1 MDILRKKTIDE
12 AIAGTEGKYQLK
24 KVLGPWALISFGI
37 GCIIGTGIFV
47 LTGIA
52 AHDKAGPALILSF
65 ILAGLVTLIAALCYA
80 EFASMVPVAGSTYS
94 YSYITLGEI
103 FAWIIGWDLILEYTV
118 AAAAVAHGWS
128 HYLQDFLSIFGI
140 TFPKIFSQAPFDL
153 DINKGVF
160 VSTGSYFDLL
170 SVLIIVI
177 LSIILLRGI
186 KESSSL
192 NNVMVIV
199 KVSIILLII
208 AVGAFYIDFN
218 NYTPFAPFGYGG
230 VSFFGHTIWGMVDAA
245 GQPIGVI
252 AGAAIAFF
260 AYIGFDA
267 VSTQAEETKNPAR
280 DLPIGIIGSLLVST
294 ILYIAVTAV
303 LTGMVR
309 YDQIDINAP
318 IAKAFEAHGLHGV
331 QFIIDIGALTGITS
345 VILVLLIGQTRIF
358 FAMSRDGLLPKKLFS
373 EVHPKY
379 KTPYKSTILTGIIVS
394 ILAGFLPLRILSEL
408 VNIGTLLAFV
418 IISIAVIVLRFT
430 NPNAKRPF
438 KVPFGITLP
447 ILGVF
452 FNLLLMFS
460 LPVDNWIR
468 LFVWLA
474 IGLIIYFVYG
484 IKNST
489 LAKRDLSNQPFNN
502 LSK

>member
-1 MDILRKKTIDE
+1 MSIFRKKTIQD
-12 AIAGTEGKYQLK
+12 AISGTEGKYQLK

-65 ILAGLVTLIAALCYA
+65 FLAGFVTLIAALCYA
-80 EFASMVPVAGSTYS
+80 EFASMVPVAGSTYT

-128 HYLQDFLSIFGI
+128 HYLQDFLNIFGI
-140 TFPKIFSQAPFDL
+140 KFPYYLSQAPFDL
-153 DINKGVF
+153 DIEKGIF
-160 VSTGSYFDLL
+160 VSTGSYIDIL
-170 SVLIIVI
+170 SVFIIVV
-177 LSIILLRGI
+177 LSIVLLRGM
-186 KESSSL
+186 KESSTL
-192 NNVMVIV
+192 NNIMVIV

-218 NYTPFAPFGYGG
+218 NYTPFAPFGFGG
-230 VSFFGHTIWGMVDAA
+230 VSFFGKTIWGMVDAA

-280 DLPIGIIGSLLVST
+280 DLPIGIIGSLLIST

-358 FAMSRDGLLPKKLFS
+358 FAMSRDGLLPKKFFS
-373 EVHPKY
+373 EVHPRY

-394 ILAGFLPLRILSEL
+394 VLAGLLPLRILAEL

-418 IISIAVIVLRFT
+418 IISIAVIVLRYT
-430 NPNAKRPF
+430 NPDAKRPF

-447 ILGVF
+447 ILGIF

-468 LFVWLA
+468 LFVWLG
-474 IGLIIYFVYG
+474 IGLIIYFAYG
-484 IKNST
+484 RKNSS
-489 LAKRDLSNQPFNN
+489 LS
-502 LSK
+502 LKSE

>member
-1 MDILRKKTIDE
+1 MNILRKKTIE
-12 AIAGTEGKYQLK
+12 QSIAETEGKHQLK

-65 ILAGLVTLIAALCYA
+65 VLAGVVTIISALCYA

-94 YSYITLGEI
+94 YSYITLGEL

-128 HYLQDFLSIFGI
+128 HYLQNLLALFKINFPSFLS
-140 TFPKIFSQAPFDL
+140 KAPFDL
-153 DINKGVF
+153 DINTGQMIF
-160 VSTGSYFDLL
+160 TGSYFDLL
-170 SVLIIVI
+170 SVLIITT
-177 LSIILLRGI
+177 LSIILIRGM
-186 KESSSL
+186 KESSKL
-192 NNVMVIV
+192 NNIMVIV
-199 KVSIILLII
+199 KLAIILLVIF
-208 AVGAFYIDFN
+208 VGAFYIDFN
-218 NYTPFAPFGYGG
+218 NYFPFAPFGYGG
-230 VSFFGHTIWGMVDAA
+230 ISIFGKTIWGSVDGA
-245 GQPIGVI
+245 GQPVGVI

-267 VSTQAEETKNPAR
+267 VSTSAEETKNPAR
-280 DLPIGIIGSLLVST
+280 DLPFGIIGSLLIST

-303 LTGMVR
+303 LTGMVK
-309 YDQIDINAP
+309 YNQIDLDAP
-318 IAKAFEAHGLHGV
+318 IAKAFEAHGLHGI

-373 EVHPKY
+373 EVHPKF
-379 KTPYKSTILTGIIVS
+379 KTPYKSTILTGLIVS

-418 IISIAVIVLRFT
+418 IISVAIIVLRYKL
-430 NPNAKRPF
+430 PNIHRPF

-447 ILGVF
+447 ILGVL
-452 FNLLLMFS
+452 FNLILMFS
-460 LPVDNWIR
+460 LPVDNWLR

-474 IGLIIYFVYG
+474 IGLIIYFLYG
-484 IKNST
+484 RNHSILNK
-489 LAKRDLSNQPFNN
+489 Q
-502 LSK
+502 